1 MGEHC
6 LKHVI
11 YTSQKIP
18 PGGVIVRNVDCI
30 AFPRKW
36 VGTVIVELEAV
47 FSTSFNYSHIL
58 VTIVQSK

>member
-1 MGEHC
+1 MVEYC

-11 YTSQKIP
+11 YASQKVP

-36 VGTVIVELEAV
+36 VGTVIVQLEAV

-58 VTIVQSK
+58 VTMYSSI